1 MIVYY
6 ILCPSLR
13 VVIFREEQGLSTFY
27 MRCDVRKSVACFIT
41 FPNLLFVA
49 LLSLLTG
56 ARSWLRLSKVSNS
69 TSLPLV
75 SPRSN
80 HSTVTLRVS
89 MLMPETT
96 AEWMRPEIMA
106 KNPFQWNAISVP
118 HFLSIAF
125 IECTNLFFSI
135 FTPPFLTKNSQF

>member
-106 KNPFQWNAISVP
+106 KKTFSMKCYFSASFPE
-118 HFLSIAF
+118 HSIHRMHQ
-125 IECTNLFFSI
+125 SI
-135 FTPPFLTKNSQF
+135 FFNFYPSLPYQK

>member
-89 MLMPETT
+89 ILMPETT
-96 AEWMRPEIMA
+96 AEWMRPEII
-106 KNPFQWNAISVP
+106 KKFTIIIVKILR
-118 HFLSIAF
+118 FLRTKQTMQF
-125 IECTNLFFSI
+125 DRFSRGKYLVS
-135 FTPPFLTKNSQF
+135 F